1 MKKLFLSLIAV
12 AMVLGFVSCSKDAA
26 EAESWS
32 EESVWVTWE
41 YSDADSEW
49 YVNGFYFSKDQIPS
63 NVDEDDISKISAF
76 VIKNSAITELSKI
89 DEYYWNASESSYAL
103 SESYTYTGE
112 VLLSIETLI
121 ENGSF
126 DPDAFQQ
133 GRFAGYVIIKRNG
146 KSLTEDPAS
155 RFYKY
160 VYTFDDGSTLTTY
173 EGEQVLVR

>member
-26 EAESWS
+26 EAEGWS

-41 YSDADSEW
+41 YSEADREW
-49 YVNGFYFSKDQIPS
+49 YVNAFYFSKDQIPS
-63 NVDEDDISKISAF
+63 NVDENDISEISAF

-89 DEYYWNASESSYAL
+89 DEYYWNNSESSYAL
-103 SESYTYTGE
+103 SDSITGG
-112 VLLSIETLI
+112 VLPSIETLI

-126 DPDAFQQ
+126 DTNAFQR
-133 GRFAGYVIIKRNG
+133 GRFAGYVIIKTNG
-146 KSLTEDPAS
+146 QSLTEDPAS
-155 RFYKY
+155 RLNKY

-173 EGEQVLVR
+173 EGEWILVR